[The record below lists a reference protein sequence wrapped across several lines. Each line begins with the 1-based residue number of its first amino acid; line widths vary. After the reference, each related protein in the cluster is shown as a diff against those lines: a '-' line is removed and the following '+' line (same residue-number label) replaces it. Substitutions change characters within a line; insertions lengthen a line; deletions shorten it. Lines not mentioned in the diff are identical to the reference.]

1 VSANARLVASAIAF
15 VACAGAAV
23 VSVRRPALG
32 VSPNVTAPFRS
43 GKIDTLEVTARGQRT
58 TIRRRADNEPGTLGG
73 FPDPPAK
80 DSARQAS
87 LRPREYWVTA
97 PVSYVA
103 DPGAANAAFEAI
115 EKLDPNA
122 IVTTR
127 GERYEE
133 LQVDPAQGIG
143 VRALLGDR
151 TKLDLVIGKKQDE
164 GTLVRVRQPAGT
176 ADPVWYLT
184 GDLRALFDKVTAEWR
199 DRSVTTFTPADARE
213 LAVDTRDGEHL
224 VVRGE
229 DLPSPPAPHVP
240 RKWTLVRSSRDIP
253 ALDELVPNE
262 LVKTMSDLKAS
273 DFGDGMTPA
282 AAGLDPPALTVTV
295 TLKSGEKDVLL
306 IGNTAGADESY
317 VKTTESPQ
325 IFRVKAFNIERL
337 AQRPVQFRNKL
348 LCPLS
353 DADIDEIA
361 IRNGPDSFAVAR
373 KPGTQSWRATA
384 PRGLRVDPA
393 KVAPLASAFR
403 SWRAP
408 RIAEDRRASEVAGPG
423 AITISGAGAKGR
435 CVVTVVTNPAAAGA
449 GGDDAFLAVSPLSTD
464 VFVLPKWM
472 IDRVALKL
480 PALQAQ

>member
-1 VSANARLVASAIAF
+1 VNANTRLLASAIAF
-15 VACAGAAV
+15 VACAVTAV

-32 VSPNVTAPFRS
+32 VNPNVTAPFRA
-43 GKIDTLEVTARGQRT
+43 GKIDTLEVTARGEHT
-58 TIRRRADNEPGTLGG
+58 TIRRRADGV
-73 FPDPPAK
+73 
-80 DSARQAS
+80 
-87 LRPREYWVTA
+87 WVTA
-97 PVSYVA
+97 PVTYVA
-103 DPGAANAAFEAI
+103 DPGGANAAFEAI

-127 GERYEE
+127 DQRYEE
-133 LQVDPAQGIG
+133 LQVDPAHGIA

-151 TKLDLVIGKKQDE
+151 AKLDLVIGKKLDD
-164 GTLVRVRQPAGT
+164 GTLVRLRQPAGT
-176 ADPVWYLT
+176 TDPVWHLT

-199 DRSVTTFTPADARE
+199 DRSVTTFTPADASE
-213 LAVDTRDGEHL
+213 IAVDTRDGEHL

-229 DLPSPPAPHVP
+229 PLPTPPAPHLP

-253 ALDELVPNE
+253 VLDEWVPNE

-273 DFGDGMTPA
+273 DFADGVAPA
-282 AAGLDPPALTVTV
+282 AAGLDPPALTITV
-295 TLKSGEKDVLL
+295 TLKGGEKDVLL
-306 IGNTAGADESY
+306 IGNAAGADESY
-317 VKTTESPQ
+317 VKTTEGPQ

-353 DADIDEIA
+353 DADIDQITVK
-361 IRNGPDSFAVAR
+361 NGADSYAVAR
-373 KPGTQSWRATA
+373 EPGTQSWRAVA

-403 SWRAP
+403 AWRAP

-423 AITISGAGAKGR
+423 AVVISGGGAKGR
-435 CVVTVVTNPAAAGA
+435 CTVTAVTNPSAH
-449 GGDDAFLAVSPLSTD
+449 GGIDDAFLAVAPPSTD

-480 PALQAQ
+480 PTLRAQ